1 MSYKNYLLVN
11 MIIKMKARIKLK
23 QPPLDHLCLEIFS
36 SCEAEVADV
45 DVVGEGERELP
56 VAKMQ

>member
-11 MIIKMKARIKLK
+11 MIIKMEARVKIK

-36 SCEAEVADV
+36 SCEAEIADV

-56 VAKMQ
+56 VTKMH